1 MKTVFRSLAL
11 AGLSFSL
18 LALGMTHGSAP
29 ALSASKVDV
38 KLLDQGDG
46 KPKTVKAAGV
56 INAPL
61 AKVWKVLTHYNDY
74 QKFMPRVA
82 SSKLESR
89 AGNLAQ
95 ATYQLDAPWPL
106 NGTWY
111 TNRYVET
118 PANHAIRWS
127 MLKGS
132 IKHNEGSW
140 QLRAQGN
147 ATHATYTVMADLG
160 IPAIPKWI
168 YGEVTKTTVPSIF
181 EAVEKQ
187 AARL

>member
-1 MKTVFRSLAL
+1 MKTSVRSLSLTAFAL
-11 AGLSFSL
+11 AL
-18 LALGMTHGSAP
+18 LALGMNYSAP
-29 ALSASKVDV
+29 GAQSAGKVEV

-46 KPKTVKAAGV
+46 RPKTVKAAGL

-61 AKVWKVLTHYNDY
+61 AKVWKVLTHYNEY
-74 QKFMPRVA
+74 HKFMPRVS

-89 AGNLAQ
+89 SGNLAQ

-127 MLKGS
+127 MVKGS

-147 ATHATYTVMADLG
+147 ATYATYTVIADLG

-168 YGEVTKTTVPSIF
+168 FGEVTKTTVPSIF

-187 AARL
+187 AAQL